1 MILNKIATAHPQI
14 PGTEMSGYPNSYTLF
29 DNSLFPW
36 VDAFRCNGCKAC
48 VRACPPGVIGMVAGK
63 AAIVY
68 DLCEQCGECFEACP
82 VEGAIIFKLRPGAP
96 RSDNTGYT
104 SRV

>member
-1 MILNKIATAHPQI
+1 MLLNKIPSAPPKI
-14 PGTEMSGYPNSYTLF
+14 PGTEMSVYPNSFSLF
-29 DNSLFPW
+29 DNALYPW
-36 VDAFRCNGCKAC
+36 IDAFRCDGCGIC
-48 VRACPPGVIGMVAGK
+48 VKACPPGIMGLVAKK

-82 VEGAIIFKLRPGAP
+82 VEGAIIFRLRPGAP
-96 RSDNTGYT
+96 QTANTDYT